1 MGNPVV
7 PSSRCRVVVLLG
19 MMVLAT
25 GGCTREPEPPPAAA
39 EPMQPGEVRRFL
51 GHEADVTALSLS
63 ADGVGSMI
71 DDRHTSGDRDRM
83 SGGGRWYFSS

>member
-7 PSSRCRVVVLLG
+7 PSSRCPVVVLLG
-19 MMVLAT
+19 MVVLVI
-25 GGCTREPEPPPAAA
+25 GGCTGAAEPPPAAA

-63 ADGVGSMI
+63 ADGSGL
-71 DDRHTSGDRDRM
+71 DDRR
-83 SGGGRWYFSS
+83 SSHEWRS